1 MANKPTHITVH
12 LKARLRWWFKPAMY
26 LLLVAQV
33 VIDADLS
40 KTRLVAWLCHHA
52 VVVSVTAVT

>member
-1 MANKPTHITVH
+1 MANKSNYITVH
-12 LKARLRWWFKPAMY
+12 MKAGLRWWFKPAMY

-33 VIDADLS
+33 VIDVDLAE
-40 KTRLVAWLCHHA
+40 TRLVSWLCHHA